1 MLANGYS
8 HLKAMFAVITMFD
21 AACVDIIT
29 KVYDDSGVDGHFVR
43 FGPPQEDTTAPLPQ
57 TNIKPPMTHHTT
69 IIRLLTK
76 PPSYY
81 NKKINEHM
89 ILI

>member
-43 FGPPQEDTTAPLPQ
+43 FGPPPRGHNSPPATNQHQTPHDAPH
-57 TNIKPPMTHHTT
+57 NHHSPTDET
-69 IIRLLTK
+69 PKLLQQK
-76 PPSYY
+76 
-81 NKKINEHM
+81 N
-89 ILI
+89 